1 MFSEEMLEN
10 ANYMYAAIF
19 AAGAFLAYY
28 WMKPDDKEEELFKF
42 KTMNP
47 TVVNNQEWDLIFNL
61 LASIIV
67 IDMIF

>member
-47 TVVNNQEWDLIFNL
+47 TVVNNQEKGI
-61 LASIIV
+61 
-67 IDMIF
+67 

>member
-1 MFSEEMLEN
+1 MFSEDMLEN

-47 TVVNNQEWDLIFNL
+47 TVVNNQERGLNGLSCFE
-61 LASIIV
+61 
-67 IDMIF
+67 